1 MEHHSTHVE
10 PSLDL
15 ALLHAGEISAGER
28 CPLPSGHRLTRARLR
43 HLLRS
48 ERLVLTRQG
57 LCVGVAAYQA
67 SDGRV
72 RVVHDFLIDRRL
84 SSADTASA
92 LNTMLAALEF
102 NAESEHVTSLVVLV
116 EGGMPLQ
123 TFFRRGFTALLA
135 DAAGAWLRKE
145 LPPFDPP
152 FSHHVH

>member
-28 CPLPSGHRLTRARLR
+28 CPLPSGHRVTRARLR

-48 ERLVLTRQG
+48 ERLVLTRRG

-72 RVVHDFLIDRRL
+72 RVVHDLLVDRRL
-84 SSADTASA
+84 APPDAASVVKA
-92 LNTMLAALEF
+92 MLAGLEF
-102 NAESEHVTSLVVLV
+102 NAESEGITCLVLLV
-116 EGGMPLQ
+116 EGGMALEV
-123 TFFRRGFTALLA
+123 FFRRGYTALLA
-135 DAAGAWLRKE
+135 DAAGAWLQKT
-145 LPPFDPP
+145 LAPFDRPP
-152 FSHHVH
+152 SHHVH